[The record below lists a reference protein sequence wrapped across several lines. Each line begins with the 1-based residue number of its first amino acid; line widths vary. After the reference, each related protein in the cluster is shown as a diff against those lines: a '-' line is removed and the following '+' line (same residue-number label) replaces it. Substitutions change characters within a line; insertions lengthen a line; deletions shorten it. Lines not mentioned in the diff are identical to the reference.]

1 MRNRILIVT
10 IILAS
15 LIGWINSQPVIT
27 ELIFI
32 EGTTLEQASSQLK
45 QFEAIYEGA
54 DELTTRGNFVW
65 SYEFGNQQWSGGI
78 RFDPST
84 DDINQACNQH
94 AQQYIRIIEQ
104 SLADL
109 QSGEMHDLL
118 VEANGGKRHPT
129 QQKQIDQ
136 TQQEYDRLQEEVNNC
151 WTTNICPSIPIYRV
165 TAILEN
171 QQQVNQI
178 QSLTTIAEVNAQSI
192 TERLLFF
199 QSG

>member
-129 QQKQIDQ
+129 QQNKSTRHNKSMIVSKKKSTTVGQQI
-136 TQQEYDRLQEEVNNC
+136 YVL
-151 WTTNICPSIPIYRV
+151 PS
-165 TAILEN
+165 L
-171 QQQVNQI
+171 
-178 QSLTTIAEVNAQSI
+178 SIA
-192 TERLLFF
+192 
-199 QSG
+199 